1 MDRRQVIACAERA
14 QPQRLQPSPPGSA
27 TAPGRSE
34 ADYYLARPV
43 RQHLKYAALPRSAF
57 AMSPKPRQIV
67 VTSALPYANGPIHI
81 GHMLEYVQ
89 TDIWV
94 RFQKMRGHECIYVC
108 ADDAH
113 GTPIMLRAQAEGIT
127 PEALIE
133 RMHAEHLRDFTDFG
147 VAFDNYYST
156 HSEEN
161 RHFAEL
167 IYTRLRDGG
176 HIRTRVI
183 SQAYDPKAEMFLPD
197 RFIKG
202 ECPNCGADDQ
212 YGDNCENCGATYD
225 PTELKNP
232 ISVVSGEAPIE
243 KDSEQYFFKLED
255 FEAML
260 KQWFADGHVQRE
272 IANKMNEWLDEG
284 LQDWDISR
292 NAPYWGFEIPDA
304 PGKYF
309 YVWLDAP
316 IGYMASFKNWCDANG
331 HDFDTYWKA
340 DSETELYHFIGKD
353 IARFHTMFWPAMLHG
368 AGFRKPSAVYCH
380 GFLTVDA
387 QKMSKSRGTFI
398 MARTYLDH
406 LNPEYLRY
414 YFAAKLGPG
423 VDDIDLNLEDFS
435 ARVNSDLVGKLVNI
449 ASRCA
454 GFINKRFD
462 GRLAPA
468 LGDDSLSE
476 AYLAEAAKIADH
488 YENRE
493 FAKAMR
499 EIMALAD
506 AANQYIDE
514 KQPWVLIKDAERMA
528 EVQDICTIGLNC
540 FRQLM
545 ILLKPVLPQLAAK
558 SEEFLNVDNLVWAD
572 LDKNLLDHKINRFE
586 PLMTRI
592 EPVFIERMIET
603 TKTDLIAEQK
613 IQQGPAAASIEPIAA
628 EISYDD
634 FAKLDFRI
642 ARIVSA
648 QRVEKSDRLLQL
660 TLDIGSETR
669 NVFAGLSN
677 AYKPEDL
684 EGKLTVMVANL
695 APRKMRFGISEGMVL
710 AAGEGETELYVLH
723 PDSGAKP
730 GMRVS

>member
-1 MDRRQVIACAERA
+1 
-14 QPQRLQPSPPGSA
+14 
-27 TAPGRSE
+27 
-34 ADYYLARPV
+34 
-43 RQHLKYAALPRSAF
+43 
-57 AMSPKPRQIV
+57 
-67 VTSALPYANGPIHI
+67 
-81 GHMLEYVQ
+81 
-89 TDIWV
+89 
-94 RFQKMRGHECIYVC
+94 
-108 ADDAH
+108 
-113 GTPIMLRAQAEGIT
+113 
-127 PEALIE
+127 
-133 RMHAEHLRDFTDFG
+133 
-147 VAFDNYYST
+147 
-156 HSEEN
+156 
-161 RHFAEL
+161 
-167 IYTRLRDGG
+167 
-176 HIRTRVI
+176 
-183 SQAYDPKAEMFLPD
+183 
-197 RFIKG
+197 
-202 ECPNCGADDQ
+202 
-212 YGDNCENCGATYD
+212 
-225 PTELKNP
+225 
-232 ISVVSGEAPIE
+232 
-243 KDSEQYFFKLED
+243 
-255 FEAML
+255 
-260 KQWFADGHVQRE
+260 
-272 IANKMNEWLDEG
+272 
-284 LQDWDISR
+284 
-292 NAPYWGFEIPDA
+292 
-304 PGKYF
+304 
-309 YVWLDAP
+309 
-316 IGYMASFKNWCDANG
+316 
-331 HDFDTYWKA
+331 
-340 DSETELYHFIGKD
+340 
-353 IARFHTMFWPAMLHG
+353 
-368 AGFRKPSAVYCH
+368 VYCH

-572 LDKNLLDHKINRFE
+572 LDNNLLDHKINRFE

>member
-1 MDRRQVIACAERA
+1 
-14 QPQRLQPSPPGSA
+14 
-27 TAPGRSE
+27 
-34 ADYYLARPV
+34 
-43 RQHLKYAALPRSAF
+43 
-57 AMSPKPRQIV
+57 MSSIPRQIV

-94 RFQKMRGHECIYVC
+94 RFQKLRGHECIYVC

-113 GTPIMLRAQAEGIT
+113 GTPIMLRAQAENIS
-127 PEALIE
+127 PEVLIE
-133 RMHAEHLRDFTDFG
+133 RMHKEHLQDFTDFG

-161 RHFAEL
+161 RYFAET
-167 IYTRLRDGG
+167 IYTRLRDAG

-183 SQAYDPKAEMFLPD
+183 KQAYDPKAEMFLPD

-202 ECPNCGADDQ
+202 ECPNCGTADQ
-212 YGDNCENCGATYD
+212 YGDNCENCGATYA
-225 PTELKNP
+225 PTDLKNP
-232 ISVVSGEAPIE
+232 ISVVSGETPIE
-243 KDSEQYFFKLED
+243 RDSEQYFFKLED
-255 FEAML
+255 FEDML
-260 KQWFADGHVQRE
+260 KSWTRAGHIQTE
-272 IANKMNEWLDEG
+272 IANKMDEWLDEG
-284 LQDWDISR
+284 LKDWDISR

-316 IGYMASFKNWCDANG
+316 IGYMASFKNWCARSG
-331 HDFDTYWKA
+331 HDFDSYWSE
-340 DSETELYHFIGKD
+340 DSGTELHHFIGKD
-353 IARFHTMFWPAMLHG
+353 IARFHTLFWPAMLHG

-380 GFLTVDA
+380 GFLTVDG

-398 MARTYLDH
+398 MARTYLDN

-423 VDDIDLNLEDFS
+423 VDDIDLSLEDFS

-462 GRLAPA
+462 GKLGVA
-468 LGDDSLSE
+468 LSSDSLNQQ
-476 AYLAEAAKIADH
+476 YLDTAETIAGY
-488 YENRE
+488 YETRE
-493 FAKAMR
+493 FGKAMR
-499 EIMALAD
+499 DIMALAD
-506 AANQYIDE
+506 KVNQYIDE
-514 KQPWVLIKDAERMA
+514 KQPWVVIKDEARSS

-540 FRQLM
+540 FRQLV
-545 ILLKPVLPQLAAK
+545 IFLKPVLPNLAAQA
-558 SEEFLNVDNLVWAD
+558 EEFLNVDSLDWAD
-572 LDKNLLDHKINRFE
+572 LGNNLLDHSINRFN

-592 EPVFIERMIET
+592 EPASIERMIET
-603 TKTDLIAEQK
+603 TKEDLIAEQK
-613 IQQGPAAASIEPIAA
+613 IQQGPQDPTIEALAPQIN
-628 EISYDD
+628 YDD
-634 FAKLDFRI
+634 FARMDLRI
-642 ARIVSA
+642 ALIVEA
-648 QRVEKSDRLLQL
+648 RRVEKSDKLLQL
-660 TLDIGSETR
+660 TLDIGGETR

-677 AYKPEDL
+677 AYSPEDL

-710 AAGEGETELYVLH
+710 AAGSGETELFILH

>member
-1 MDRRQVIACAERA
+1 
-14 QPQRLQPSPPGSA
+14 
-27 TAPGRSE
+27 
-34 ADYYLARPV
+34 
-43 RQHLKYAALPRSAF
+43 
-57 AMSPKPRQIV
+57 MSSKPRQIL

-81 GHMLEYVQ
+81 GHMIEYVQ

-94 RFQKMRGHECIYVC
+94 RFQKLRGHDCIYVC

-133 RMHAEHLRDFTDFG
+133 RMHGEHLRDFTDFG
-147 VAFDNYYST
+147 VAFDNFYST

-161 RHFAEL
+161 RYFAEY
-167 IYTRLRDGG
+167 IYGQLKAAG

-183 SQAYDPKAEMFLPD
+183 KQAYDPKAEMFLPD

-202 ECPNCGADDQ
+202 ECPNCGAGDQ

-225 PTELKNP
+225 PTELINP
-232 ISVVSGEAPIE
+232 VSVVSGEPPVE

-255 FEAML
+255 FEEML
-260 KQWFADGHVQRE
+260 KNWFAAGHVQTE

-284 LQDWDISR
+284 LKDWDISR

-316 IGYMASFKNWCDANG
+316 IGYMASFKNWCERNG
-331 HDFDTYWKA
+331 RDFDHYWRV
-340 DSETELYHFIGKD
+340 DSEAELHHFIGKD

-380 GFLTVDA
+380 GFLTVDG

-423 VDDIDLNLEDFS
+423 IDDIDLNFEDFS

-462 GRLAPA
+462 SKLVAK
-468 LGDDSLSE
+468 LSDDSLSRH
-476 AYLAEAAKIADH
+476 YLAAADDIAVY

-493 FAKAMR
+493 FGKAMR
-499 EIMALAD
+499 DIMALAD
-506 AANQYIDE
+506 KVNQYIDE
-514 KQPWVLIKDAERMA
+514 KQPWVTIKDAERMA
-528 EVQDICTIGLNC
+528 EVQDVCSVGLNC
-540 FRQLM
+540 FRQLI
-545 ILLKPVLPQLAAK
+545 ILLKPVLPHLAEQA
-558 SEEFLNVDNLVWAD
+558 EAFLNVESQSWAD
-572 LDKNLLDHKINRFE
+572 LGNNLLDHKINRFK

-592 EPVFIERMIET
+592 EPVFIERIIEAT
-603 TKTDLIAEQK
+603 RADQIAEQK
-613 IQQGPAAASIEPIAA
+613 IQQGPAGESTEAIEAVAP
-628 EISYDD
+628 EINYDD

-642 ARIVSA
+642 ARIVTA
-648 QRVEKSDRLLQL
+648 KRVEKSDRLLQI
-660 TLDIGSETR
+660 TLDIGNETR

-710 AAGEGETELYVLH
+710 AAGTGETELFILQ